1 MEIVIAAVVLAA
13 GLVAGASLLSRRT
26 PALAGTRSERQAA
39 RRPRPAEPAASGGRT
54 DADLKERR
62 TEMVRLEERLLSK
75 EAALDQQRTALDHP
89 RGGARG
95 APGRDRASCAS
106 TTCASSSA
114 SPG

>member
-13 GLVAGASLLSRRT
+13 GLVAGASLLSRRA
-26 PALAGTRSERQAA
+26 PALAGSRTSGKVAPAA
-39 RRPRPAEPAASGGRT
+39 RPAPVAAPGT

-75 EAALDQQRTALDHP
+75 EAALDQQRAALA
-89 RGGARG
+89 ARE
-95 APGRDRASCAS
+95 AAVEEHQAEIASCAS

-114 SPG
+114 PPA